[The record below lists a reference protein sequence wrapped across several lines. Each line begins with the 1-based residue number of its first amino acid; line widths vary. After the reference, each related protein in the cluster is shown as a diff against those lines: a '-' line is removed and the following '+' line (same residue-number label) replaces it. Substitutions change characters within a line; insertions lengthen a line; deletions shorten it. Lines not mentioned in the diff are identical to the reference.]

1 MTRPPYRY
9 SVYGIE
15 VLSDTP
21 LALTPCTGGGL
32 ATVAFRSAAE
42 PDFLTA
48 VETADFDSR
57 SESWYR
63 YAWLPDGSAYVRW
76 EAVGEFLVAANGG
89 CIRWRRFDES
99 SIESFQVYLLGQ
111 ALSFALVKQR
121 LEPLH
126 ATVVTVD
133 DRAVAFLGNSG
144 AGKSTLAACFL
155 EAGHRLVT
163 DDLLL
168 LHEESGRLLAY
179 PGPPRLKLFPEIAG
193 RFFPQIADG
202 VAMNVDTEKLILG
215 LDARLKETAPVALA
229 AIYSLT
235 TPDDDSATE
244 GVHVEEF
251 SRREAFFEL
260 VKSTFNRH
268 LVSAERLARQFD
280 AATRLSDLVP
290 IARLRY
296 PRSLDRLAE
305 ARESIYNHLRNAG
318 VSRPSDDRAGSQW
331 AAALEA
337 RHS

>member
-1 MTRPPYRY
+1 MTRPPYRH

-21 LALTPCTGGGL
+21 LALPMCTGGGL
-32 ATVAFRSAAE
+32 ATVEFRSAAE
-42 PDFLTA
+42 ADFLTA
-48 VETADFDSR
+48 IATADFDTR

-76 EAVGEFLVAANGG
+76 EAVGEFLVAANGQ

-193 RFFPQIADG
+193 RFFPKIANG
-202 VAMNVDTEKLILG
+202 VAMNADTEKLILS
-215 LDARLKETAPVALA
+215 LDARMNETAPVALA
-229 AIYSLT
+229 ACYSLT
-235 TPDDDSATE
+235 PPDDNSATE
-244 GVHVEEF
+244 GVNVEDF

-260 VKSTFNRH
+260 VKGTFNRH

-280 AATRLSDLVP
+280 AATRLSDLLPV
-290 IARLRY
+290 ARLRY

-305 ARESIYNHLRNAG
+305 ARESIYSHLRNAG
-318 VSRPSDDRAGSQW
+318 VSQRSDDRAGYQW
-331 AAALEA
+331 TDALEP